1 MLMYSIYFADNEML
15 RRQFAEKAN
24 QVGPWIER
32 QMDAVTAIG
41 MGLQGSL
48 EDQLHQLKQYEQNV
62 FAYKPHIEE
71 LEKIHQAVQEGMIFE
86 NRYIESVQ
94 AYRNVNTFLHLI
106 ILLPQ
111 VHPLHNGDIACW
123 LGTIVD
129 IHQPQRQRGRK
140 SNIDERL
147 QGYHPGTI
155 ERI

>member
-1 MLMYSIYFADNEML
+1 MYVQLCFMSNFCFADNEML
-15 RRQFAEKAN
+15 RRQFAEKSN

-86 NRYIESVQ
+86 NR
-94 AYRNVNTFLHLI
+94 
-106 ILLPQ
+106 
-111 VHPLHNGDIACW
+111 
-123 LGTIVD
+123 
-129 IHQPQRQRGRK
+129 
-140 SNIDERL
+140 
-147 QGYHPGTI
+147 
-155 ERI
+155 